1 MREIKF
7 RIWDGNIGKM
17 YSFQRQFFI
26 DNNGRLFFNADP
38 YGIDMSGK
46 LRIYRHPKENHF
58 RIMQYTGLKDKNGKE
73 IYEGD
78 VVFVKRYSPGQTRG
92 SFLELTLKDK
102 YRAIVEWDKINPTF
116 VLIEIS
122 NRDHVEYDFVCCDL
136 IRLEVIGNIYEN
148 PELLEAV

>member
-7 RIWDGNIGKM
+7 RVWDVVENEM
-17 YSFQRQFFI
+17 TLHDSFYEVQRWNRTKDELLQFEI
-26 DNNGRLFFNADP
+26 L
-38 YGIDMSGK
+38 
-46 LRIYRHPKENHF
+46 
-58 RIMQYTGLKDKNGKE
+58 QYTGLKDKNGKE